1 MSFSIGPA
9 SIGQISIEQI
19 RADFPLLSR
28 EVNGQP
34 LAYLD
39 SAASAQKPQIVI
51 DRELNFYREGYAA
64 VHRGIHTLSAEATA
78 QMEAVRSQVADF
90 INAASAEEIV
100 FVKGTTEAINLVANS
115 YGRHALKAG
124 DSIII
129 TEMEHHAN
137 IVPWQMLAK
146 EIGIEIRVWPLTETG
161 ELEPGALAGL
171 MDNTTKL
178 LAITQVSNVLGTV
191 NPIKEIVAQA
201 KAAGLVVLVDGAQAI
216 MHQAVDVQDL
226 GCDFYVFSGHKLYG
240 PSGIGILYGKSELL
254 QQMPPWEGGGA
265 MIKTVSLTQG
275 TTFADA
281 PWRFEA
287 GSPNTAGIM
296 GLGAAISYVNG
307 LGLEQI
313 QQYEQSL
320 MQYALEQLSQIK
332 SLTLY
337 GPTKR
342 AGVIAFNLGQHHA
355 YDVGSF
361 LDQYG
366 IAIRTGHHCAMPLM
380 AFYQV
385 PSMCRASLALYNTR
399 EEVDR
404 LVAGLLRIEKL
415 LG

>member
-1 MSFSIGPA
+1 MSFSLGKV
-9 SIGQISIEQI
+9 SIEQV
-19 RADFPLLSR
+19 RAEFPLLSR

-39 SAASAQKPQIVI
+39 SAASAQKPQVVI
-51 DRELNFYREGYAA
+51 DRELNFYRAGYAA
-64 VHRGIHTLSAEATA
+64 VHRGIHTLSAEATG
-78 QMEAVRSQVADF
+78 QMEAVRQQVADF
-90 INAASAEEIV
+90 IHAASVEEIV

-115 YGRHALKAG
+115 YGRHFLQAG
-124 DSIII
+124 DSIIV

-146 EIGIEIRVWPLTETG
+146 DMGIEIRVWPLTVAG
-161 ELEPGALAGL
+161 ELELSALASLIDG
-171 MDNTTKL
+171 TTKL
-178 LAITQVSNVLGTV
+178 LAITHVSNVLGTV
-191 NPIKEIVAQA
+191 NPIKDIVAQA
-201 KAAGLVVLVDGAQAI
+201 KAAGLVVLVDGAQAV
-216 MHQAVDVQDL
+216 MHQPVDVQDL

-240 PSGIGILYGKSELL
+240 PSGIGILYGKNELL
-254 QQMPPWEGGGA
+254 QQMPPWEGGGS

-296 GLGAAISYVNG
+296 GLGAAISYVNQ
-307 LGLEQI
+307 LGLAEI
-313 QQYEQSL
+313 QHYEQTL

-337 GPTKR
+337 GPVNR
-342 AGVIAFNLGQHHA
+342 AGVIAFNLGPHHA

-380 AFYQV
+380 AFYKV
-385 PSMCRASLALYNTR
+385 PSMCRASLALYNTH

-404 LVAGLLRIEKL
+404 LVAGLQRIEKL

>member
-1 MSFSIGPA
+1 MSFSIGQA
-9 SIGQISIEQI
+9 SIEQI

-78 QMEAVRSQVADF
+78 QMEAVRSQVAGF
-90 INAASAEEIV
+90 INAASAEELV

-146 EIGIEIRVWPLTETG
+146 EIGIEIRVWPLTKTG
-161 ELEPGALAGL
+161 ELEPAALAGL

-240 PSGIGILYGKSELL
+240 PSGIGILYGKRELL
-254 QQMPPWEGGGA
+254 EQMPPWEGGGA

-380 AFYQV
+380 VFYKV

>member
-1 MSFSIGPA
+1 MSFP
-9 SIGQISIEQI
+9 IERV

-28 EVNGQP
+28 QVNGQP
-34 LAYLD
+34 LVYLD
-39 SAASAQKPQIVI
+39 SAASAQKPQAVI
-51 DRELNFYREGYAA
+51 DKELHFYRDGYAA
-64 VHRGIHTLSAEATA
+64 VHRGIHSLSAEATQ
-78 QMEAVRSQVADF
+78 QMEAVRTQVADF
-90 INAASAEEIV
+90 IHAASAEEII
-100 FVKGTTEAINLVANS
+100 FVRGTTEAINLVANS
-115 YGRHALKAG
+115 YGRHFLVTG

-137 IVPWQMLAK
+137 IVPWQMLAQDL
-146 EIGIEIRVWPLTETG
+146 GVEIRVWPLTATG
-161 ELEPGALAGL
+161 ELEITDLAALI
-171 MDNTTKL
+171 DDTTRL
-178 LAITQVSNVLGTV
+178 LAVTQISNVLGTV
-191 NPIKEIVAQA
+191 NPIKDIVAQA
-201 KAAGLVVLVDGAQAI
+201 KAAGLVVLVDGAQAV
-216 MHQAVDVQDL
+216 MHQPVDVQAL

-240 PSGIGILYGKSELL
+240 PSGIGILYGKSALL

-296 GLGAAISYVNG
+296 GLGAAIDYVTE
-307 LGLEQI
+307 LGLLQI

-320 MQYALEQLSQIK
+320 MHYALAQLSQIK

-337 GPTKR
+337 GPTER
-342 AGVIAFNLGQHHA
+342 AGVIAFNLGLHHA

-399 EEVDR
+399 EDVDR
-404 LVAGLLRIEKL
+404 LVAGLQRIEKL

>member
-1 MSFSIGPA
+1 MSFSIGQA

-28 EVNGQP
+28 EVNAQP

-78 QMEAVRSQVADF
+78 QMEAVRSQVAGF

-100 FVKGTTEAINLVANS
+100 FVNGTTEAINLVANS

-146 EIGIEIRVWPLTETG
+146 DIGIEIRVWPLTATG
-161 ELEPGALAGL
+161 ELEPTALAGL

-240 PSGIGILYGKSELL
+240 PSGIGILYGNSELL

>member
-1 MSFSIGPA
+1 MSFSIGQA

-28 EVNGQP
+28 EVNAQP

-78 QMEAVRSQVADF
+78 QMEAVRSQVAGF

-146 EIGIEIRVWPLTETG
+146 DIGIEIRVWPLTTTG
-161 ELEPGALAGL
+161 ELELTALAGL

-287 GSPNTAGIM
+287 GSPNTAGMM

>member
-1 MSFSIGPA
+1 MSFP
-9 SIGQISIEQI
+9 IERV
-19 RADFPLLSR
+19 RADFPLLNR
-28 EVNGQP
+28 QVNGQP

-39 SAASAQKPQIVI
+39 SAASAQKPQVVI
-51 DRELNFYREGYAA
+51 DREVNFYRDGYAA
-64 VHRGIHTLSAEATA
+64 VHRGIHTLSADATQ

-90 INAASAEEIV
+90 IHATSVEEIV

-115 YGRHALKAG
+115 YGRHFLKAG

-137 IVPWQMLAK
+137 IVPWQMVAQDL
-146 EIGIEIRVWPLTETG
+146 GVEIRVWPLTATG
-161 ELEPGALAGL
+161 ELVPDAL
-171 MDNTTKL
+171 DNLIDDTTRL

-191 NPIKEIVAQA
+191 NPIQQIVAQA
-201 KAAGLVVLVDGAQAI
+201 KAAGLVVLVDGAQAV
-216 MHQAVDVQDL
+216 MHQAVDVQALD
-226 GCDFYVFSGHKLYG
+226 CDFYAFSGHKLYG
-240 PSGIGILYGKSELL
+240 PSGIGILYGRRELL
-254 QQMPPWEGGGA
+254 QQMQPWEGGGS

-296 GLGAAISYVNG
+296 GLGAAIDYVNE
-307 LGLEQI
+307 LGLAHI
-313 QQYEQSL
+313 QQYEHSL
-320 MQYALEQLSQIK
+320 MQYALAQLSQIS

-337 GPTKR
+337 GPTER
-342 AGVIAFNLGQHHA
+342 AGVIAFNLGPHHA

-380 AFYQV
+380 AFYHV
-385 PSMCRASLALYNTR
+385 PSMCRASLALYNTQA
-399 EEVDR
+399 EIDR
-404 LVAGLLRIEKL
+404 LVVGLQRIEKL

>member
-1 MSFSIGPA
+1 MSFSIGQA

-28 EVNGQP
+28 EVNAQP

-78 QMEAVRSQVADF
+78 QMEAVRSQVAGF

-146 EIGIEIRVWPLTETG
+146 DIGIEIRVWPLTTTG
-161 ELEPGALAGL
+161 ELELTALAGL

>member
-1 MSFSIGPA
+1 MSFSVGKV
-9 SIGQISIEQI
+9 SIEQV
-19 RADFPLLSR
+19 RAEFPLLSR

-39 SAASAQKPQIVI
+39 SAASAQKPQVVI
-51 DRELNFYREGYAA
+51 DRELNFYCAGYAA
-64 VHRGIHTLSAEATA
+64 VHRGIHTLSAEATG
-78 QMEAVRSQVADF
+78 QMEAVRQQAADF
-90 INAASAEEIV
+90 IHAASVEEIV
-100 FVKGTTEAINLVANS
+100 FVKGTTEAINLVVNS
-115 YGRHALKAG
+115 YGRHFLQAG
-124 DSIII
+124 DSIIV

-146 EIGIEIRVWPLTETG
+146 DMGIEIRVWPLTVAG
-161 ELEPGALAGL
+161 ELELSALASLIDG
-171 MDNTTKL
+171 TTKL

-191 NPIKEIVAQA
+191 NPIKDIVAQA
-201 KAAGLVVLVDGAQAI
+201 KTAGLVVLVDGAQAV
-216 MHQAVDVQDL
+216 MHQPVDVQDL
-226 GCDFYVFSGHKLYG
+226 DCDFYVFSGHKLYG

-254 QQMPPWEGGGA
+254 QQMPPWEGGGS

-296 GLGAAISYVNG
+296 GLGAAISYVNQ
-307 LGLEQI
+307 LGLAEI
-313 QQYEQSL
+313 QHYEQTL

-337 GPTKR
+337 GPVNR
-342 AGVIAFNLGQHHA
+342 AGVIAFNLGPHHA

-380 AFYQV
+380 AFYKV
-385 PSMCRASLALYNTR
+385 PSMCRASLALYNTH

-404 LVAGLLRIEKL
+404 LVAGLQRIEKL

>member
-1 MSFSIGPA
+1 MSFSVGKV
-9 SIGQISIEQI
+9 SIEQV
-19 RADFPLLSR
+19 RAEFPLLSR

-39 SAASAQKPQIVI
+39 SAASAQKPQVVI
-51 DRELNFYREGYAA
+51 DRELNFYCAGYAA
-64 VHRGIHTLSAEATA
+64 VHRGIHTLSAEATG
-78 QMEAVRSQVADF
+78 QMEAVRQQVADF
-90 INAASAEEIV
+90 IHAAFVEEIV

-115 YGRHALKAG
+115 YGRHFLQAG
-124 DSIII
+124 DSIIV

-146 EIGIEIRVWPLTETG
+146 DMGIEIRVWPLTVAG
-161 ELEPGALAGL
+161 ELELSALASLIDG
-171 MDNTTKL
+171 TTKL

-191 NPIKEIVAQA
+191 NPIKDIVAQA
-201 KAAGLVVLVDGAQAI
+201 KAAGLVVLVDGAQAV
-216 MHQAVDVQDL
+216 MHQPVDVQDL
-226 GCDFYVFSGHKLYG
+226 DCDFYVFSGHKLYG

-254 QQMPPWEGGGA
+254 QQMPPWEGGGS

-296 GLGAAISYVNG
+296 GLGAAISYVNQ
-307 LGLEQI
+307 LGLAEI
-313 QQYEQSL
+313 QHYEQTL

-337 GPTKR
+337 GPVNR
-342 AGVIAFNLGQHHA
+342 AGVIAFNLGPHHA

-380 AFYQV
+380 AFYKV
-385 PSMCRASLALYNTR
+385 PSMCRASLALYNTH

-404 LVAGLLRIEKL
+404 LVAGLQRIEKL

>member
-1 MSFSIGPA
+1 MSFSVGKV
-9 SIGQISIEQI
+9 SIEQV
-19 RADFPLLSR
+19 RAEFPLLSR

-39 SAASAQKPQIVI
+39 SAASAQKPQVVI
-51 DRELNFYREGYAA
+51 DRELNFYRAGYAA
-64 VHRGIHTLSAEATA
+64 VHRGIHTLSAEATG
-78 QMEAVRSQVADF
+78 QMEAVRQQVADF
-90 INAASAEEIV
+90 IHAASVEEIV

-115 YGRHALKAG
+115 YGRHFLQAG

-146 EIGIEIRVWPLTETG
+146 DMGIEIRVWPLTATG
-161 ELEPGALAGL
+161 ELELSALASLIDG
-171 MDNTTKL
+171 TTKL

-191 NPIKEIVAQA
+191 NPIKDIVAQA
-201 KAAGLVVLVDGAQAI
+201 KAAGLVVLVDGAQAV
-216 MHQAVDVQDL
+216 MHQPVDVQDL
-226 GCDFYVFSGHKLYG
+226 DCDFYVFSGHKLYG

-254 QQMPPWEGGGA
+254 QQMPPWEGGGS

-296 GLGAAISYVNG
+296 GLGAAISYVNQ
-307 LGLEQI
+307 LGLAEI
-313 QQYEQSL
+313 QHYEQTL

-337 GPTKR
+337 GPVNR
-342 AGVIAFNLGQHHA
+342 AGVIAFNLGPHHA

-380 AFYQV
+380 AFYKV
-385 PSMCRASLALYNTR
+385 PSMCRASLALYNTH

-404 LVAGLLRIEKL
+404 LVAGLQRIEKL

>member
-1 MSFSIGPA
+1 MSFSIG
-9 SIGQISIEQI
+9 QVSIEQV
-19 RADFPLLSR
+19 RADFPLLGR

-39 SAASAQKPQIVI
+39 SAASAQKPQVVI
-51 DRELNFYREGYAA
+51 DRELNFYRADYAA
-64 VHRGIHTLSAEATA
+64 VHRGIHTLSAEATG
-78 QMEAVRSQVADF
+78 QMEAVRQQVADF
-90 INAASAEEIV
+90 IHAASAEEIV

-115 YGRHALKAG
+115 YGRHFLQAG

-146 EIGIEIRVWPLTETG
+146 EIGIEIRVWPLMATG
-161 ELEPGALAGL
+161 ELELTALTSLIDG
-171 MDNTTKL
+171 TTKL

-201 KAAGLVVLVDGAQAI
+201 KAAGLVVLVDGAQAVI
-216 MHQAVDVQDL
+216 HQPVDVQDL

-240 PSGIGILYGKSELL
+240 PSGIGILYGKSEWL
-254 QQMPPWEGGGA
+254 QKMPPWEGGGA

-296 GLGAAISYVNG
+296 GLGAAISYVNQ
-307 LGLEQI
+307 LGLANI

-320 MQYALEQLSQIK
+320 MQYAWEQLRQIN

-337 GPTKR
+337 GPVNR
-342 AGVIAFNLGQHHA
+342 AGVIAFNLGPHHA

-380 AFYQV
+380 AFYKV

-404 LVAGLLRIEKL
+404 LVVGLQRIEKL

>member
-1 MSFSIGPA
+1 MSFSIGQA

-19 RADFPLLSR
+19 RADFPQLSR
-28 EVNGQP
+28 EVNAQP

-78 QMEAVRSQVADF
+78 QMEAVRSQVAGF
-90 INAASAEEIV
+90 INTASAEEIV

-146 EIGIEIRVWPLTETG
+146 DIGIEIRVWPLTATG
-161 ELEPGALAGL
+161 ELEPTALAGL
-171 MDNTTKL
+171 MDNTSKL

-254 QQMPPWEGGGA
+254 QQMSPWEGGGA

-399 EEVDR
+399 GEVDR

>member
-1 MSFSIGPA
+1 MNFP
-9 SIGQISIEQI
+9 IERV

-28 EVNGQP
+28 QVNGQP
-34 LAYLD
+34 LVYLD
-39 SAASAQKPQIVI
+39 SAASAQKPQAVI
-51 DRELNFYREGYAA
+51 DKELHFYRDGYAA
-64 VHRGIHTLSAEATA
+64 VHRGIHSLSAEATQ
-78 QMEAVRSQVADF
+78 QMEAVRTQVADF
-90 INAASAEEIV
+90 IHAASAEEII
-100 FVKGTTEAINLVANS
+100 FVRGTTEAINLVANS
-115 YGRHALKAG
+115 YGRHFLAAG

-137 IVPWQMLAK
+137 IVPWQMLAQDL
-146 EIGIEIRVWPLTETG
+146 GVEIRVWPLTATG
-161 ELEPGALAGL
+161 ELKITALAAL
-171 MDNTTKL
+171 IDDTTRL
-178 LAITQVSNVLGTV
+178 LAVTQVSNVLGTV
-191 NPIKEIVAQA
+191 NPIKDIVAQA
-201 KAAGLVVLVDGAQAI
+201 KAAGLVVLVDGAQAV
-216 MHQAVDVQDL
+216 MHQPVDVQAL

-240 PSGIGILYGKSELL
+240 PSGIGILYGKSALL

-296 GLGAAISYVNG
+296 GLGAAIDYVTE
-307 LGLEQI
+307 LGLLPI

-320 MQYALEQLSQIK
+320 MHYALAQLSQIK

-337 GPTKR
+337 GPTER

-399 EEVDR
+399 EDVDR
-404 LVAGLLRIEKL
+404 LVAGLQSIEKL

>member
-1 MSFSIGPA
+1 MSFSIGQA
-9 SIGQISIEQI
+9 SIGQVSIEQI

-78 QMEAVRSQVADF
+78 QMEAVRSQVAGF

-161 ELEPGALAGL
+161 ELEPAALAGL

-201 KAAGLVVLVDGAQAI
+201 KAVGLVVLVDGAQAI

-240 PSGIGILYGKSELL
+240 PSGIGILYGKRELL

-307 LGLEQI
+307 LGVEQI

-399 EEVDR
+399 EEVDC